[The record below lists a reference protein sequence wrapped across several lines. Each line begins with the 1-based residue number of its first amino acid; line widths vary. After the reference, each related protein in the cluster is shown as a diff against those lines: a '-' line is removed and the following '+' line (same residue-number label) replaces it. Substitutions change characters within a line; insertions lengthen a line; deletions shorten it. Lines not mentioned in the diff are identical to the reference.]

1 MRGVIFSGLLL
12 AAMGCLQ
19 GVGNVGPDTTNYRT
33 WWQDC
38 GVSRPV
44 PGNIALFKGQLTSPH
59 SALIAPEEMP
69 PKTSNVKGVLR
80 VIIPMSDACNGRG
93 IMVAEL
99 TPDSD
104 ISPAAVPSKAKYKVT
119 EIDPSRWGE

>member
-1 MRGVIFSGLLL
+1 MRGVIFSGLLM
-12 AAMGCLQ
+12 AAIGCATVGKV
-19 GVGNVGPDTTNYRT
+19 GVNTDTYQT

-59 SALIAPEEMP
+59 AALIAPEEMP
-69 PKTSNVKGVLR
+69 PKTSNVRGVMR
-80 VIIPMSDACNGRG
+80 VVIPMADRCNGKG
-93 IMVAEL
+93 IMIAEL
-99 TPDSD
+99 TPDTD
-104 ISPAAVPSKAKYKVT
+104 ITPAAVPSKAKYKVT

>member
-1 MRGVIFSGLLL
+1 MRVI
-12 AAMGCLQ
+12 
-19 GVGNVGPDTTNYRT
+19 
-33 WWQDC
+33 
-38 GVSRPV
+38 
-44 PGNIALFKGQLTSPH
+44 
-59 SALIAPEEMP
+59 
-69 PKTSNVKGVLR
+69 R

>member
-12 AAMGCLQ
+12 AAMGCTTVGKV
-19 GVGNVGPDTTNYRT
+19 GVNTDTYQT

-59 SALIAPEEMP
+59 AALIAPEEMP
-69 PKTSNVKGVLR
+69 PKTSNVRGVMR
-80 VIIPMSDACNGRG
+80 VVIPMADRCNGKG
-93 IMVAEL
+93 IMIAEL
-99 TPDSD
+99 TPDTD
-104 ISPAAVPSKAKYKVT
+104 ITPAAVPSKAKYKVT